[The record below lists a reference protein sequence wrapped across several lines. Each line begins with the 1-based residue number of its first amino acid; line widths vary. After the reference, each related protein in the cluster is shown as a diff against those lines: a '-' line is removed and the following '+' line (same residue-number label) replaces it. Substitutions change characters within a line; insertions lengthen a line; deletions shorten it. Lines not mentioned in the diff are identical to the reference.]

1 LSKAERHRLT
11 EADRLQKYFW
21 ELERLIPNPPAN
33 WAVNAKECKWDKIL
47 KEKKNNLDGSGGQ
60 EVHET

>member
-1 LSKAERHRLT
+1 LSKPERHRLT

-33 WAVNAKECKWDKIL
+33 WAVNAKPCKWAKIL
-47 KEKKNNLDGSGGQ
+47 EERKKDSDAIF
-60 EVHET
+60 